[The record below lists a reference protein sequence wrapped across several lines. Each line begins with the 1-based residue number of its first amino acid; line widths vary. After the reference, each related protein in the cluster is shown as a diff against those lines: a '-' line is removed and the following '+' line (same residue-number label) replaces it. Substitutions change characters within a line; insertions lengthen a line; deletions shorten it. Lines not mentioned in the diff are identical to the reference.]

1 VDSFRISVILHSIP
15 KEIQGR
21 FLATER
27 TVKIEFPKTGQTCEV
42 DFDDT
47 LVDATF
53 RYDLPIRYRC
63 ERAVCTTCLVEVLE
77 GAGNLSEMD
86 EREKQTLAAIKAQPN
101 WRLSCQVSVLG
112 DVKLDYIPITDPR
125 RKPEGDPIF

>member
-1 VDSFRISVILHSIP
+1 MTDPEKKARI
-15 KEIQGR
+15 
-21 FLATER
+21 T
-27 TVKIEFPKTGQTCEV
+27 FPQTGQACEV

-53 RYDLPIRYRC
+53 RYDLPIRFRC

-77 GAGNLSEMD
+77 GMENLSEPE
-86 EREKQTLAAIKAQPN
+86 EREKQTLSAIQARPH
-101 WRLSCQVSVLG
+101 WRLACQVSVLG

-125 RKPEGDPIF
+125 RRPESQEPVF

>member
-1 VDSFRISVILHSIP
+1 VTEPSSPIRIV
-15 KEIQGR
+15 
-21 FLATER
+21 
-27 TVKIEFPKTGQTCEV
+27 FPRTGQSCEV
-42 DFDDT
+42 DYDDT

-77 GAGNLSEMD
+77 GMGNLSPME
-86 EREKQTLAAIKAQPN
+86 EREAQTLKSIGAQPT

-112 DVKLDYIPITDPR
+112 DVQLDYIPITDPR
-125 RKPEGDPIF
+125 RQRESDPNF

>member
-1 VDSFRISVILHSIP
+1 MEEKLIVH
-15 KEIQGR
+15 
-21 FLATER
+21 
-27 TVKIEFPKTGQTCEV
+27 IEFPATGQVCEV
-42 DFDDT
+42 DYDDT

-77 GAGNLSEMD
+77 GGEKLSEMED
-86 EREKQTLAAIKAQPN
+86 REKQTLAAIKAKPN
-101 WRLSCQVSVLG
+101 WRLACQVSVLG

-125 RKPEGDPIF
+125 RKAEESPF

>member
-1 VDSFRISVILHSIP
+1 MENEKKARIV
-15 KEIQGR
+15 
-21 FLATER
+21 
-27 TVKIEFPKTGQTCEV
+27 FPKTGQECEV
-42 DFDDT
+42 DAGDT

-63 ERAVCTTCLVEVLE
+63 ERAVCTTCLVKVVAGLE
-77 GAGNLSEMD
+77 NLSEME
-86 EREKQTLAAIKAQPN
+86 EREKQTLLAIKAEPN

-125 RKPEGDPIF
+125 RRPEENGSLF

>member
-1 VDSFRISVILHSIP
+1 VDY
-15 KEIQGR
+15 
-21 FLATER
+21 
-27 TVKIEFPKTGQTCEV
+27 
-42 DFDDT
+42 DDT

-77 GAGNLSEMD
+77 GMKNLSTVE
-86 EREKQTLAAIKAQPN
+86 EREKQTLSAIKAQPN

-112 DVKLDYIPITDPR
+112 DVQLDYIPITDSR
-125 RKPEGDPIF
+125 RKTDPRGGGDLL